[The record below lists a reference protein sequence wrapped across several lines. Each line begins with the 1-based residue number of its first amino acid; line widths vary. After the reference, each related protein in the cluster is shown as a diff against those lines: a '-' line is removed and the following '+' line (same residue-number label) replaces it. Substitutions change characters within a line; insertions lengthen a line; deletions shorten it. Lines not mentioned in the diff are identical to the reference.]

1 MARRI
6 GPDRSDGPPSR
17 FEAAPSSDHSRS
29 GSGADAGAAQREWST
44 SVATGGVVLLLGNVV
59 ASAGFFVAV
68 LLLAR
73 GLAPA
78 ERGTI
83 AFITVTAQVVAR
95 LAGTGTP
102 QATAVLAAQRPL
114 DRPVLLANAFGYA
127 GVAAALIAVVAC
139 GGLWLLGD
147 IAPESLGSIE
157 LVLLALGALTVA
169 LSEAGYG
176 FLLGCSR
183 FRQQMTIQMTVPWVY
198 AALLGALYAG
208 PGLTIGRA
216 ALVWTAAM
224 GSGVALLAP
233 ACLRGVGL
241 ARPDI
246 RLLVRSIRFGLRAWV
261 GSFCN
266 VLNFR
271 ADQMLMGFIATEAS
285 LGVYAVAVNGAEVLL
300 YLPAA
305 LGLALVPTIAK
316 SDAAVRAERA
326 LLVFRI
332 VSLLTLPSVII
343 AGLLGPT
350 VLPVVFGSAYE
361 DSVQPFLWL
370 LPGTFG
376 FVAISLL
383 SNALLASGA
392 PGIGSLPPLV
402 ALVIGLSLDFVL
414 IPRYG
419 ATGAAVAATT
429 AFIAGGL
436 MALIAFRLRSP
447 FPWRLV
453 VPRFSD
459 INGMRGLAVQLARS
473 VRR

>member
-1 MARRI
+1 
-6 GPDRSDGPPSR
+6 
-17 FEAAPSSDHSRS
+17 
-29 GSGADAGAAQREWST
+29 
-44 SVATGGVVLLLGNVV
+44 
-59 ASAGFFVAV
+59 
-68 LLLAR
+68 
-73 GLAPA
+73 
-78 ERGTI
+78 
-83 AFITVTAQVVAR
+83 
-95 LAGTGTP
+95 
-102 QATAVLAAQRPL
+102 
-114 DRPVLLANAFGYA
+114 
-127 GVAAALIAVVAC
+127 
-139 GGLWLLGD
+139 
-147 IAPESLGSIE
+147 
-157 LVLLALGALTVA
+157 
-169 LSEAGYG
+169 
-176 FLLGCSR
+176 
-183 FRQQMTIQMTVPWVY
+183 MTIQMTVPWVY

-224 GSGVALLAP
+224 VSGVALLAP

-447 FPWRLV
+447 FSWRLV